1 MKFNGFIAAIF
12 LAIIVAYFIPQGN
25 EILPLKTITDIG
37 IGFIFFFYGLKLS
50 PAEFKLGL
58 LNYKSHI
65 VIQLTTFVV
74 FPLLALL
81 FLPLF
86 KEGINSEIWIAIFF
100 FATLPSTVSSSVVMV
115 AIAKGNLP
123 TAIFNASL
131 SGLIGIFATPLWLGI
146 FLQKATNFEFMDVLV
161 KLCLQIILPLILGL
175 FFQKFIG
182 DFARKHGKKLGFI
195 DKTTIILI
203 IYSSFS
209 NSFTSNIFTAVSPL
223 DLLKLFGIVV
233 LLFFTIY
240 FGLSLLCNVLGF
252 DLKDKI
258 ATQFCGTKKS
268 LVHGSVMVK
277 VIFGSAASTGLLLL
291 PIMLYHSLQLL
302 AIAYFAEN
310 YQKKVI
316 ATEDEIVHNR

>member
-12 LAIIVAYFIPQGN
+12 MAIIVAYFFPQGN

-37 IGFIFFFYGLKLS
+37 IGLIFFFYGLKLS

-65 VIQLTTFVV
+65 VIQLTTFII

-81 FLPLF
+81 FLPF
-86 KEGINSEIWIAIFF
+86 FEEGVTSEIWIAIFF

-146 FLQKATNFEFMDVLV
+146 FLQKATNFEFMDVLL

-175 FFQKFIG
+175 FFQKFVG
-182 DFARKHGKKLGFI
+182 DFARKHGKKLGLI

-209 NSFTSNIFTAVSPL
+209 NSFTSNIFSTVGQL
-223 DLLKLFGIVV
+223 DLVKLFGIVV
-233 LLFFTIY
+233 VLFFAIY
-240 FGLSLLCNVLGF
+240 FGLNLFCDALGF
-252 DLKDKI
+252 NLKDKI

-277 VIFGSAASTGLLLL
+277 IIFGSAASTGLLLL

-302 AIAYFAEN
+302 AVAYFAEN
-310 YQKKVI
+310 YRKKVI
-316 ATEDEIVHNR
+316 ATEGDLD